1 VVQAKSQEHVP
12 SRLENR
18 SLGRPDVGDAARA
31 PADHAAPATS
41 GDANGRAQT
50 ERQEHETDRHGHTL
64 GRFSKTGLKPRKAD
78 EHPP

>member
-1 VVQAKSQEHVP
+1 MLQAKSQEHVP

-18 SLGRPDVGDAARA
+18 PRGRADVGDAARA
-31 PADHAAPATS
+31 PADHAAAATS

-50 ERQEHETDRHGHTL
+50 EGQEHETDRHGHTL
-64 GRFSKTGLKPRKAD
+64 GRFSKTRLKPRNAD